1 MNSVDLSPAIDLRGV
16 SKRLGT
22 VTVLDRVTLSLEKG
36 LRHALVGPNGS
47 GKTTLLR
54 MLAGLIIPDAGEAH
68 CLGFDL
74 RTPTPRLRHQV
85 AYVTQHFSLY
95 GELTV
100 RENLAFEAALCG
112 VPAPARA
119 ITRVLDDLNLRAFS
133 RARAQTLS
141 GGARQRLML
150 AAALL
155 RQPALL
161 LLDEPTASL
170 DGASRAALW
179 RELDARRTS
188 AMTLILTTHLP
199 DDAGRCDTVT
209 QLVDGSVRSHY
220 RCVQLSSATRGPAG
234 ESAEEIS

>member
-1 MNSVDLSPAIDLRGV
+1 VNSVDLSPAIDLRGV
-16 SKRLGT
+16 SKRLGD
-22 VTVLDRVTLSLEKG
+22 VQVLDRVTFSLEKG

-74 RTPTPRLRHQV
+74 RTPTPRLRHEV

-100 RENLAFEAALCG
+100 RENLSFAAALCG
-112 VPAPARA
+112 LRAPAGPIA
-119 ITRVLDDLNLRAFS
+119 RVLDDLDLHAYS
-133 RARAQTLS
+133 RVRAQTLS
-141 GGARQRLML
+141 GGSRQRLML

-170 DGASRAALW
+170 DAPSRAALW

-199 DDAGRCDTVT
+199 DDAERCDTVT

-220 RCVQLSSATRGPAG
+220 RCGESSSASRGPAG
-234 ESAEEIS
+234 ELAEERL